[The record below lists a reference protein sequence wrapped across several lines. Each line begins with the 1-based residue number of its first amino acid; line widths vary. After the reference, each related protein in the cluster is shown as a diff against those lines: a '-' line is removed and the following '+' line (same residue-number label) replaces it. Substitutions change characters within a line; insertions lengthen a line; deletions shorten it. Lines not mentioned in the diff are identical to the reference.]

1 VGKANTMEF
10 LTARELIGSKE
21 ALEIGLLN
29 DIFPDETF
37 GEEILEVA
45 KKNSQKNL
53 PDVQEV
59 LDSVIH
65 GIDENLEDV
74 MVMKITDFSP
84 FNSYMGI

>member
-1 VGKANTMEF
+1 MEF